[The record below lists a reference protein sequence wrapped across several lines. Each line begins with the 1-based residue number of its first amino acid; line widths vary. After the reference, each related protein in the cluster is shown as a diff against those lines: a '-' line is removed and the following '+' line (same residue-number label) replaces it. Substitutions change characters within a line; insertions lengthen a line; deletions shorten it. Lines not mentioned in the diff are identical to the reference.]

1 MATHR
6 IFQIP
11 DGENKVI
18 FIPDL
23 QKLYLVS
30 ASQILPDYIESDQ
43 PVVVRHCMP
52 DLKFRATQLIINN
65 ICNLRCIYCYANAGE
80 QKPQIMPL
88 EIACAAID
96 KVIAD
101 TKELE
106 FPLFE
111 VSIIG
116 GEPTCS
122 SRLLKDIVRYARR
135 RAKDCGLTAR
145 IGIVSNGVFGH
156 TVRQFISANL
166 DYITF
171 SLDGPAE
178 IHDKQRPMRNSRGS
192 FKIAFD
198 NAKNLYNS
206 GMTIG
211 LRCTVSSLSVP
222 RLSEIIEFFHGYFS
236 KATIGVEPLQE
247 CGRCKTSG
255 ALSPDSMEY
264 ARSLISALVIAKSK
278 DIHIK
283 TSILKF
289 AREANRV
296 SFCGVNGQNFAI
308 NPEGFVTACTRVTSR
323 EDCMASIFYYGRYD
337 HEKKEFVFDQERYSW
352 LKTLVV
358 DSIKNCDDCFAK
370 FNYKGDC
377 PIVKS
382 DCSANFA
389 MTPSKK
395 CEAIKAITIALFK
408 IQLELISRVGRLS
421 SLTLSFSDSIK
432 EAAAKIIVL

>member
-1 MATHR
+1 MTTHR

-30 ASQILPDYIESDQ
+30 ASQILPDYIESDR
-43 PVVVRHCMP
+43 PVVVHHRMP
-52 DLKFRATQLIINN
+52 DFKFRATQLIVNN
-65 ICNLRCIYCYANAGE
+65 ICNLRCVYCYANAGQ
-80 QKPQIMPL
+80 QKPQIMSF
-88 EIACAAID
+88 EIARVAID
-96 KVIAD
+96 KVIVD
-101 TKELE
+101 TKEVG

-122 SRLLKDIVRYARR
+122 SRLLKDIVWYARR

-145 IGIVSNGVFGH
+145 IGIVSNGVFSPA
-156 TVRQFISANL
+156 VRQFISANL
-166 DYITF
+166 YYITF

-178 IHDKQRPMRNSRGS
+178 IHDKQRPMRNNNGS
-192 FKIAFD
+192 FKIAFN
-198 NAKNLYNS
+198 NAKNLYDS

-211 LRCTVSSLSVP
+211 LRCTVSNLSASC
-222 RLSEIIEFFHGYFS
+222 LSEIIGFFHEHFS
-236 KATIGVEPLQE
+236 RATIGIEPLQE

-255 ALSPDSMEY
+255 ALSPDPMEY
-264 ARSLISALVIAKSK
+264 ARSLISALIIAKSK

-289 AREANRV
+289 AREANGI

-337 HEKKEFVFDQERYSW
+337 HEKKEFIFDQERYSW

-358 DSIKNCDDCFAK
+358 DSIKNCDNCFAK
-370 FNYKGDC
+370 FNCKGDC
-377 PIVKS
+377 PIVKY
-382 DCSANFA
+382 DYGADFA
-389 MTPSKK
+389 TTPSKK
-395 CEAIKAITIALFK
+395 CEAIKAITLALFK
-408 IQLELISRVGRLS
+408 IQLELI
-421 SLTLSFSDSIK
+421 
-432 EAAAKIIVL
+432 